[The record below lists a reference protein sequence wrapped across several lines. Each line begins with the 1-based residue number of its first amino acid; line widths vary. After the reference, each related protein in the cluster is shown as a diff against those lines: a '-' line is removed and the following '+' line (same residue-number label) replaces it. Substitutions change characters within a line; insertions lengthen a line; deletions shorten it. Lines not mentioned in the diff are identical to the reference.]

1 MKRLNRRYAS
11 VKKKLNL
18 KKIDRTPVSPDDSIE
33 QMNLYHK
40 AVLTKIIDKD
50 FYKKLDQNAL
60 ARGFFLE
67 NHAVK
72 HTVKR

>member
-1 MKRLNRRYAS
+1 MS
-11 VKKKLNL
+11 HFDQ
-18 KKIDRTPVSPDDSIE
+18 KIERMSEDLEI
-33 QMNLYHK
+33 LFHK

-60 ARGFFLE
+60 ARDFFLE